1 MYFKDN
7 ILKVSA
13 KFEESSVTDGGA
25 AYIIHYTI
33 FNESSQK
40 IDIKILK
47 TGLIHKNIIKDRD
60 YYLTGFLL
68 DDFELFSNTGREGA
82 DIYLKSNVEFNLND
96 RFFIQF
102 ADITNSKEYIIFFEK
117 NNYEG
122 FLSYAF
128 DEIKENNMLNPKKL
142 EYKLMDS
149 IERLTAIE
157 EKLGLDIQ
165 NLSIN
170 VDGNYI
176 EILGDIFID
185 DFSEHSSISL
195 NATFYDKENKIL
207 QTERTTF
214 YQEDFLGF
222 ETFDMMWF
230 GYEKIG
236 EIEKIRLYPSV

>member
-1 MYFKDN
+1 
-7 ILKVSA
+7 
-13 KFEESSVTDGGA
+13 
-25 AYIIHYTI
+25 
-33 FNESSQK
+33 
-40 IDIKILK
+40 
-47 TGLIHKNIIKDRD
+47 
-60 YYLTGFLL
+60 
-68 DDFELFSNTGREGA
+68 
-82 DIYLKSNVEFNLND
+82 
-96 RFFIQF
+96 
-102 ADITNSKEYIIFFEK
+102 
-117 NNYEG
+117 
-122 FLSYAF
+122 
-128 DEIKENNMLNPKKL
+128 MLNPKKL